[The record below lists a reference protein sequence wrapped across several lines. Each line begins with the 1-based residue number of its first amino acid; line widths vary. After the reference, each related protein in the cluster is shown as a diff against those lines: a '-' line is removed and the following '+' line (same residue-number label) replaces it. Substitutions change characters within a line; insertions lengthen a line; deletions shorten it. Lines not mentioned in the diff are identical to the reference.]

1 MNNEIVY
8 VAELDQDVDDVIAVR
23 YLHMQHA
30 LKCVVLDPYPIS
42 KIGLERLKSLE
53 TLGIPIRKI
62 MPSNAP
68 FVFVGGPLTI
78 IADYI
83 KTHTID
89 TLVMN
94 GGFVGCNIA
103 TDVLPKFKDKE
114 TIRTFNFN
122 SDLHATDEV
131 LRSHRI
137 GHIILVG
144 KNVCHDERNTRT
156 GFWSDSKYQKI
167 FDEYQVN
174 DKKLM
179 HDLLACHDGLALLS
193 GTPTLCKFET
203 VRPYNNGLNYTHT
216 LWGSTKTKNTPYLEV
231 LAATGFRP
239 NISDY
244 DMSPENKKNNMAYWD
259 DMEQQCRNL
268 LDNLLTNYAYADT
281 SKLDEDARI
290 DISKV
295 ILDTVINQ
303 CKKYDIDTNKAFPF
317 IDTDYQKKT
326 PTAYGFHCVCY

>member
-30 LKCVVLDPYPIS
+30 LKCVVLDPYSIS

-68 FVFVGGPLTI
+68 FVFVGGSLTV

-83 KTHTID
+83 KTHTIN

-122 SDLHATDEV
+122 SDVHATDEV

-144 KNVCHDERNTRT
+144 KMYVMMTAIPVLD
-156 GFWSDSKYQKI
+156 F
-167 FDEYQVN
+167 
-174 DKKLM
+174 
-179 HDLLACHDGLALLS
+179 GLI
-193 GTPTLCKFET
+193 K
-203 VRPYNNGLNYTHT
+203 N
-216 LWGSTKTKNTPYLEV
+216 TKNL
-231 LAATGFRP
+231 
-239 NISDY
+239 
-244 DMSPENKKNNMAYWD
+244 
-259 DMEQQCRNL
+259 
-268 LDNLLTNYAYADT
+268 
-281 SKLDEDARI
+281 
-290 DISKV
+290 
-295 ILDTVINQ
+295 
-303 CKKYDIDTNKAFPF
+303 
-317 IDTDYQKKT
+317 
-326 PTAYGFHCVCY
+326 